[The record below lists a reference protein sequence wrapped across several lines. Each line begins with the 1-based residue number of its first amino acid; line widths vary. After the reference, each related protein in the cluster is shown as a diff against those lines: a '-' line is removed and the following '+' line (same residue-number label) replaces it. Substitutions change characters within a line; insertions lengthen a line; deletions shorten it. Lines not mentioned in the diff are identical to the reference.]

1 MQFALCFGI
10 CSSEKKGSQE
20 GGGRSRAAV
29 PLLAN
34 GSSTVA
40 VRDEPDD
47 AGASPGQLV
56 EIKFKAPRAGKYD
69 LTLFCVSGKGPD
81 SIAG

>member
-1 MQFALCFGI
+1 MRCAFGV

-40 VRDEPDD
+40 VQDEPDE
-47 AGASPGQLV
+47 AGASQGQLI

-69 LTLFCVSGKGPD
+69 LTLFWVSGKGLVGV
-81 SIAG
+81 AG